1 MIISYIEH
9 KSMELFH
16 KNNEINVLVSLC
28 MNYCDT
34 TIIDDILALISIS
47 TIDIMYE
54 YLEILEIRYINS
66 YLYDIFL
73 KFKQCILLIF
83 DNKHM
88 KNLKGAFLE
97 VLTLAIFEK
106 YYPNNK
112 HYTDCNVCINDWSSD
127 KTVDIVMECD
137 NSALICECKIPSSK
151 FSWNIFKNLLNIK
164 NNSNGYFS
172 IFISTLANKN
182 RMKNKKQKIIN
193 VVDECESLD
202 EIHFITRE
210 FLVNLNLN

>member
-1 MIISYIEH
+1 
-9 KSMELFH
+9 MELFH

-54 YLEILEIRYINS
+54 YLEILEIKYINS

-112 HYTDCNVCINDWSSD
+112 HYTDCNVCIND
-127 KTVDIVMECD
+127 
-137 NSALICECKIPSSK
+137 
-151 FSWNIFKNLLNIK
+151 
-164 NNSNGYFS
+164 
-172 IFISTLANKN
+172 
-182 RMKNKKQKIIN
+182 
-193 VVDECESLD
+193 
-202 EIHFITRE
+202 
-210 FLVNLNLN
+210 